1 MYLMFENHE
10 KWYNGNLLVH
20 NILNFLYKNHQNLSE
35 AHRLLA
41 KSGFQPRNIL
51 NWLLI
56 EDVLIGLFD
65 FSTADFHIIICQ
77 KRKGCVYKHRNSKE
91 RVENVKMNAQM
102 QMICTFVDLLY
113 KSCYFWAELSSE
125 KFSKWNEP
133 RGDS

>member
-1 MYLMFENHE
+1 MYLRFENHE
-10 KWYNGNLLVH
+10 KWYNGNLLIH

-56 EDVLIGLFD
+56 EGVLIGLFD

-77 KRKGCVYKHRNSKE
+77 KRKGCVYKHRNAKE
-91 RVENVKMNAQM
+91 RVENVKWVRKCKWYVHLLIYYTNLA
-102 QMICTFVDLLY
+102 TFEQNFLQIY
-113 KSCYFWAELSSE
+113 
-125 KFSKWNEP
+125 FSKWNEP